1 MATTQHLRQ
10 LFLLAVVEAVP
21 QAESLG
27 KLAARVAVAR
37 IIWRKETPVALVRLD
52 KDMLAVLVQELT
64 QAVAAVVGQAQSER
78 MVLQTVETA
87 GMVLPRL

>member
-10 LFLLAVVEAVP
+10 LFLLAVVEVVP

-27 KLAARVAVAR
+27 KLAAQAAVAR
-37 IIWRKETPVALVRLD
+37 IIWRKETPVALARLD

-64 QAVAAVVGQAQSER
+64 
-78 MVLQTVETA
+78 
-87 GMVLPRL
+87 